1 MVRAIRNQDLPVFRG
16 LREEFCYD
24 PFMDERKIR
33 SEARGPHWVAWIADA
48 NGKPEGSVVLVAATR
63 EDAEER
69 ARKWAAQTARDA
81 R

>member
-24 PFMDERKIR
+24 RFMDEREIR